1 MTRDAVLAALDVADL
16 QVRSR
21 LRPESDER
29 FGDWTA
35 KDLLCHLSA
44 WQRFFGQKLRV
55 QRELGREATASE
67 MLGRQLDQAES
78 ERVMALDTDGTNA
91 YLARLYR
98 DADWPAAARLWE
110 ESFMLLRDEAGRL
123 SDAQLA
129 EGEPLWR
136 RIGLESFSHVA
147 EHLG

>member
-1 MTRDAVLAALDVADL
+1 GGGRARLRVPSPSGSRRRSTSSRTGPSRRRSPAPGSTAGRRRSRGEPGASAMTRDEVLAALDVADL

-29 FGDWTA
+29 FEDWTA

-67 MLGRQLDQAES
+67 MLGRQLD
-78 ERVMALDTDGTNA
+78 
-91 YLARLYR
+91 
-98 DADWPAAARLWE
+98 
-110 ESFMLLRDEAGRL
+110 
-123 SDAQLA
+123 
-129 EGEPLWR
+129 
-136 RIGLESFSHVA
+136 
-147 EHLG
+147 